1 MPILPVFVVTNGV
14 PGRGLVADAGV
25 DSSTGMFGA
34 AVPRIVTETVA
45 FVTVGFGVNDT
56 DGEGAGVDDE
66 LPPQSDN
73 ATAKPMTEIKIANA
87 LGMARTVRRMRQR
100 LR

>member
-1 MPILPVFVVTNGV
+1 
-14 PGRGLVADAGV
+14 
-25 DSSTGMFGA
+25 
-34 AVPRIVTETVA
+34 
-45 FVTVGFGVNDT
+45 
-56 DGEGAGVDDE
+56 VDDE

-73 ATAKPMTEIKIANA
+73 ATAKPTTAMRRANA

>member
-14 PGRGLVADAGV
+14 PGRGLVCDAGV
-25 DSSTGMFGA
+25 DSSTGILGA
-34 AVPRIVTETVA
+34 GEPSSVTEIVA

-73 ATAKPMTEIKIANA
+73 ATAKPMTEMKIANA